1 MGKEYGRRIRL
12 SPEEEQFILDLRD
25 GIKSQTDKEII
36 EESVRLSK
44 QKQRFQDLN
53 RIERKAFREYARIE
67 NAVDEYTQQLISVF
81 DKNPINIATIKH
93 EFAKP
98 DSPIGVFQISD
109 THFNELVELENNQY
123 DFVVASKRLQKYVD
137 NAIVYFSSQNVGSVL
152 IAICGDTLNSDRR
165 LDELVSNATNR
176 SKATFLAVQILE
188 NVIIDLN
195 RYFNVSVASVTGNE
209 SRVGKDIGWQHQ
221 MASDSYDL
229 TIYRILE
236 YHLKGRDGITFIGGD
251 SLTKVVD
258 LCGYNWLLIHGHQN
272 GFNGD
277 VSKSISKLCR
287 LYADKGIIIRYV
299 IFGHIHEALIA
310 DMYARSSS
318 PVGANSYSE
327 DALMLTS
334 RASQNI
340 HIQHHNGNIDS
351 IKVDLQNFDGYD
363 GYPIQKELEAYNAKS
378 ASKIRGNEVIF
389 KVVI

>member
-1 MGKEYGRRIRL
+1 
-12 SPEEEQFILDLRD
+12 
-25 GIKSQTDKEII
+25 
-36 EESVRLSK
+36 
-44 QKQRFQDLN
+44 
-53 RIERKAFREYARIE
+53 
-67 NAVDEYTQQLISVF
+67 
-81 DKNPINIATIKH
+81 
-93 EFAKP
+93 
-98 DSPIGVFQISD
+98 
-109 THFNELVELENNQY
+109 LVELETNQY
-123 DFVVASKRLQKYVD
+123 DFVIASKRLQKYVD
-137 NAIVYFSSQNVGSVL
+137 NAIVYFSSQNVSTVL
-152 IAICGDTLNSDRR
+152 IAITGDELNSDRR

-209 SRVGKDIGWQHQ
+209 SRVGKDVAWQHQ

-351 IKVDLQNFDGYD
+351 IKVDLQNFYGYD

-378 ASKIRGNEVIF
+378 ASKVSGNEVIF